1 MRIKKRSIQ
10 EAASTSNS
18 TATNTSNTTSVNQS
32 NSKQQLPNAEDI
44 KKSTEAI
51 KSLNKEVD
59 KTNDDIKN
67 GPMNAFLKGGEGL
80 TENNYPGTG
89 EDFGDLGS
97 SDIEHLADKN
107 AANMADYEGWLNT
120 PEGKQYMAN
129 LHNQNISNVTDFNG
143 EQTDVEAGESGYEQD
158 LQNRK
163 DLDDWMNSPEGQDW
177 MNNINSLQESFKS
190 KRKVIKTIKVKDLK

>member
-10 EAASTSNS
+10 EAANTSNS
-18 TATNTSNTTSVNQS
+18 TATNTSNTTSGNQS
-32 NSKQQLPNAEDI
+32 NGKQQLPNPEVI
-44 KKSTEAI
+44 KKSTDAI

-67 GPMNAFLKGGEGL
+67 GPMSAFLTGGDL

-97 SDIEHLADKN
+97 SDIEYLADKN
-107 AANMADYEGWLNT
+107 VENMADYEGWLNT

-129 LHNQNISNVTDFNG
+129 LHNQNTSNVTDFNG

-177 MNNINSLQESFKS
+177 MNNMNSLQESFKS